1 VPGVRS
7 DQESQML
14 MSRSAAD
21 IDSMEQKIRETAG
34 RLGLQPEQLPR
45 NIAIIMDGNG
55 RWAQRQGLPR
65 YEGHSEGAKTAERV
79 AQSCVDFGM
88 QSLTLY
94 SFSMEN
100 WKRPRA
106 EVNALMHLYAEYLV
120 GIRSSL
126 MKNNVRLIHLGR
138 MDGLPQTVSEALV
151 ETMRLTRDNTGMVL
165 ALALNYSGRA
175 EIVDATRAIVQ
186 ACQAGRLRPDD
197 IDEDCISRHLYTA
210 GVPDP
215 DLLIRTASELRV
227 SNFLLWQISYS
238 EFYVTETLW
247 PDFTSESLERAI
259 AAYVHRDRR
268 FGAIDADPR
277 RRPQAAGGES

>member
-1 VPGVRS
+1 
-7 DQESQML
+7 ML
-14 MSRSAAD
+14 MSRSSAE
-21 IDSMEQKIRETAG
+21 IETMEQKVRETAK

-55 RWAQRQGLPR
+55 RWAQRQELPR
-65 YEGHSEGAKTAERV
+65 YEGHSEGARTAERI

-120 GIRSSL
+120 GIRPSL

-138 MDGLPQTVSEALV
+138 MAGLPQTVSEALV
-151 ETMRLTRDNTGMVL
+151 ETMKLTRDNTGMVL

-175 EIVDATRAIVQ
+175 ELVDATRAIVQ
-186 ACQAGRLRPDD
+186 AYQEGRLRLED
-197 IDEDCISRHLYTA
+197 IDEDCISRNLYTA

-247 PDFTSESLERAI
+247 PDFTSESLERALV
-259 AAYVHRDRR
+259 AYVHRDRR
-268 FGAIDADPR
+268 FGAIDVDPQ
-277 RRPQAAGGES
+277 RRPQAGGGGDS